1 MRRPSLNAVRIFA
14 VAARRR
20 SIAAAAADLGVTPGA
35 VSHQIKALEAD
46 LGVALFERRNNAIVP
61 TEAGRQFFEEVEPSL
76 AIIERASR
84 ALTRDAN
91 EVVVRASVSLAVRWL
106 IPALETFKRRNPL
119 ARIHVETSHEGR
131 IRAAVGVD
139 ITISYCR
146 AGDDDMPGELLMA
159 DLSRPVLAPALLSDC
174 GYKRLADIAKVPA
187 LKATTD
193 NWDWSLWARAVG
205 LEHGAIRIA
214 HVFDT
219 DDAAI
224 HAAIAGLGMTLA
236 PPVLTAKE
244 FAAGSL
250 VELPDARHLQFG
262 EFRLI
267 RSNHRR
273 ALAERLANWL
283 LDDARAAVPG
293 QVRSGPPAQ
302 RLLTRSLI

>member
-1 MRRPSLNAVRIFA
+1 MQERRPSLNAVRIFS

-20 SIAAAAADLGVTPGA
+20 SIAAAAAEIGVTSGA

-61 TEAGRQFFEEVEPSL
+61 TEAGSRFFEEIEPAL
-76 AIIERASR
+76 AIIERAAR

-106 IPALETFKRRNPL
+106 IPALEAFKRRNP
-119 ARIHVETSHEGR
+119 AAHIHVETSLEGR
-131 IRAAVGVD
+131 VRAGAGAD
-139 ITISYCR
+139 IAITYCR
-146 AGDDDMPGELLMA
+146 SGDDDMPGEFLMA
-159 DLSRPVLAPALLSDC
+159 DRSRPVISPALLAAC
-174 GYKRLADIAKVPA
+174 GYESLLDVAKVPA

-193 NWDWSLWARAVG
+193 NWDWSQWARAFGV
-205 LEHGAIRIA
+205 ERSAIHIA
-214 HVFDT
+214 HAFDT

-236 PPVLTAKE
+236 PPLLTTKE

-250 VELPDARHLQFG
+250 VELPGTPHLQFG

-267 RSNHRR
+267 RSGHGR

-283 LDDARAAVPG
+283 LEEAGAA
-293 QVRSGPPAQ
+293 A
-302 RLLTRSLI
+302 T

>member
-1 MRRPSLNAVRIFA
+1 MQERRPSLNAVRIFA

-20 SIAAAAADLGVTPGA
+20 SIAAAAADLGVTAGA

-46 LGVALFERRNNAIVP
+46 LGVALFERRNNAIVL
-61 TEAGRQFFEEVEPSL
+61 TEAGRRLFDEVEPAL
-76 AIIERASR
+76 AIIARAAHS
-84 ALTRDAN
+84 LTRDAD

-106 IPALETFKRRNPL
+106 IPALEAFKRRHST

-131 IRAAVGVD
+131 LRAGAGAD
-139 ITISYCR
+139 ITITYCR
-146 AGDDDMPGELLMA
+146 SGDDMPGEFLMA
-159 DLSRPVLAPALLSDC
+159 DLSRPVLSPSLLAAC
-174 GYKRLADIAKVPA
+174 GYEGIADIARVPA

-193 NWDWSLWARAVG
+193 NWDWSLWARAFG
-205 LEHGAIRIA
+205 IERSAIRIA
-214 HVFDT
+214 HAFDT

-250 VELPDARHLQFG
+250 VELPDTRQLQFG
-262 EFRLI
+262 EFRLL
-267 RSNHRR
+267 RSGQGR

-283 LDDARAAVPG
+283 VQEAA
-293 QVRSGPPAQ
+293 AA
-302 RLLTRSLI
+302 